1 MNSKLDLGKLQ
12 GSFSTYSLNPEH
24 KQRLENFIKRKMPV
38 SIDKDKS
45 RSKSPIVSKFKGEKE
60 VIGHFSPSKTL
71 NCEKEKELARKE
83 SEIFR
88 KEVELQEKEK
98 KLVEISERI
107 LGQCKELGDRARIEP
122 SPIDRREKLL
132 AGKVRDR

>member
-24 KQRLENFIKRKMPV
+24 KQRLENFIKRKRPDSV
-38 SIDKDKS
+38 DKDKS
-45 RSKSPIVSKFKGEKE
+45 RSKSPIISKIFGEKE
-60 VIGHFSPSKTL
+60 RFGQSSPIKQL
-71 NCEKEKELARKE
+71 KEKELARKE
-83 SEIFR
+83 SEILR

-98 KLVEISERI
+98 KLIEISERI
-107 LGQCKELGDRARIEP
+107 LGQCKDIGDGKRIEP
-122 SPIDRREKLL
+122 SPIDKREKLL